1 MSVKKGGIYW
11 DNINGISNRSR
22 AFDDE
27 IIFYGY
33 GSRKIIFLISL
44 VYRDYQSEEEI
55 IQSLKIFIRKY
66 PSIISNYYS
75 IGK

>member
-11 DNINGISNRSR
+11 DNINGISNRSK
-22 AFDDE
+22 AFE
-27 IIFYGY
+27 FIFCY

-44 VYRDYQSEEEI
+44 VCRNYQSEKEI